1 MNDTGRLAVS
11 VVVPCYRSGAWLDE
25 LVHRV
30 VAVLE
35 GAVGGS
41 FEIVLVNDDSG
52 DETWEVIEK
61 LAAEDTRIRGIDLL
75 RNTGQF
81 RALACG
87 LAHSSGDVVVTLDD
101 DLQHPPEEIP
111 KLLDELD
118 RRPDLDAVVGD
129 YGDKRHSMIRNLG
142 TKLMAAIFSSAY
154 GKPKDLKM
162 GSFRALRRPVVEAM
176 LEFGTIRPIP
186 GALLLQTTRR
196 ISNVRVEH
204 HTRTKGSSGQSM
216 RSMVGSVLDNVLNSS
231 TVPLRLMSAFGF
243 LIAGI
248 AAILLVFYLVRS
260 IVGSVLPGFTTLVLL
275 TAFFGGTTLLA
286 IGVLGEYV
294 ARLVAEATRPPRYV
308 VRATTDAH
316 DG

>member
-1 MNDTGRLAVS
+1 VIT
-11 VVVPCYRSGAWLDE
+11 
-25 LVHRV
+25 
-30 VAVLE
+30 VLE
-35 GAVGGS
+35 ASVAGS

-52 DETWEVIEK
+52 DETWEIIEK
-61 LAAEDTRIRGIDLL
+61 LAAQDRRVHGIDLL

-87 LAHSSGDVVVTLDD
+87 LAHSVGEVVVTLDD

-118 RRPDLDAVVGD
+118 RHPELDAVVGE
-129 YGDKRHSMIRNLG
+129 YGEKRHGIIRNLG
-142 TKLMAAIFSSAY
+142 TRIMAAIFSSAY

-162 GSFRALRRPVVEAM
+162 GSFRALRRPVVDGM
-176 LEFGTIRPIP
+176 LAFGTIRPIP

-204 HTRTKGSSGQSM
+204 HARTRGASGQSLG
-216 RSMVGSVLDNVLNSS
+216 SMIGSVLDNVLHSS
-231 TVPLRLMSAFGF
+231 TVPLRLMSAAGF
-243 LIAGI
+243 LIAGV

-294 ARLVAEATRPPRYV
+294 ARLVAEATRPPKYI
-308 VRATTDAH
+308 VRNTTDAH